1 MCLARRV
8 AMAAQVSLLIL
19 GLAVRARGQ
28 NKASVPP
35 AQPQGVG
42 IDLRLNNQVPLGLKF
57 RDETGQTVTLA
68 SYFGKKPVILSLVYY
83 SCPMMCTLT
92 EHGLVD
98 ALRDVQLNLGQQ
110 YEVVTVSFD
119 SRERPE
125 MARRQKATYIGLY
138 GRPDAKQGW
147 HFLVGDQ
154 SSIVALAQAVG
165 FRYEYSREI
174 DQFNHPTGIMVLT
187 PQGKVSRYFFGIQY
201 PARDVRQA
209 LVDASIGKIANPAAT
224 AEMLQKG
231 CAAGGGTP
239 VTDGAGKTAG
249 IVTGSSNHQPAPTP
263 AGAERN

>member
-1 MCLARRV
+1 MNRARR
-8 AMAAQVSLLIL
+8 AAKAAQLSLLIL
-19 GLAVRARGQ
+19 SVAVSARAQ
-28 NKASVPP
+28 AP
-35 AQPQGVG
+35 AQPSGVG
-42 IDLRLNNQVPLGLKF
+42 IDLRLNSQVPLDLKF

-68 SYFGKKPVILSLVYY
+68 SCFGKKPVILSLVYY

-98 ALRDVQLNLGQQ
+98 ALRDVQLSLGRQ

-125 MARRQKATYIGLY
+125 MARRQKATYVGIY
-138 GRPDAKQGW
+138 GRPGAGDGW

-201 PARDVRQA
+201 AAQDVRQA
-209 LVDASIGKIANPAAT
+209 LVDAAVGKIANPAAM
-224 AEMLQKG
+224 AQMLQKG
-231 CAAGGGTP
+231 YAAGGSSP
-239 VTDGAGKTAG
+239 AADGAGKAAG
-249 IVTGSSNHQPAPTP
+249 IVAGPANHQPAPTS
-263 AGAERN
+263 AGAEKN